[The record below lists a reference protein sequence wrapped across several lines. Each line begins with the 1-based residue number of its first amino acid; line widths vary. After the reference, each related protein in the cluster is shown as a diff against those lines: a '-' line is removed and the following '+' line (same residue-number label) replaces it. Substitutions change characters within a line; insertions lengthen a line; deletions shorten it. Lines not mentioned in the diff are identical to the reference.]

1 MAPMRALIAL
11 ALLATQDPAVSSPE
25 KAAPSAPV
33 TSAATATATPTAS
46 PSTSTS
52 PSTSPNP
59 SPSPTAS
66 PSTSPSPPPA
76 ATTPTAVANP
86 SAAPAATPA
95 ATPAPLPVAVR
106 PPSPAF
112 LDKLSYADR
121 LFVAGD
127 FRNALFAYQDAVY
140 LDPSDARARVRLGRA
155 YAAMRYPAQAHAQY
169 EKALEL
175 DPAFGEARRAMEE
188 LRTPP
193 ATPAAVAAPAKATP
207 VVIPAAPVEKVAP
220 APAVSAEPHTQVRVY
235 KLPVEADEPPPRREA
250 AAAEAQPPDAPSP
263 AQRYRAALDHM
274 AKREFARAVTELDDA
289 IAQDPRLAVAYVA
302 RASAQFGLARYR
314 EASDDYKAALGL
326 DPSMA
331 TPLYGLAECQ
341 RLLGDGGAAELY
353 GRYAESRAPD
363 VREDLRALAKKRAT
377 ELRKR

>member
-11 ALLATQDPAVSSPE
+11 ALLATQDPAAPE
-25 KAAPSAPV
+25 PEA
-33 TSAATATATPTAS
+33 TGTATV
-46 PSTSTS
+46 TS
-52 PSTSPNP
+52 PSATPVTP
-59 SPSPTAS
+59 AAVAT
-66 PSTSPSPPPA
+66 PA
-76 ATTPTAVANP
+76 ATTPAVAIP
-86 SAAPAATPA
+86 TAAPA

-140 LDPSDARARVRLGRA
+140 LDPGDARARLRLGRA
-155 YAAMRYPAQAHAQY
+155 YAAMRYPAQAQAQY
-169 EKALEL
+169 EKAIEL
-175 DPAFGEARRAMEE
+175 DPGFGEARRAMEE
-188 LRTPP
+188 LRTPV
-193 ATPAAVAAPAKATP
+193 AVASSAAPAAATP
-207 VVIPAAPVEKVAP
+207 VVIPAAPAEKAAP
-220 APAVSAEPHTQVRVY
+220 APAVSAEPRTQVRVY
-235 KLPVEADEPPPRREA
+235 KLPVETDEPAPRREIA
-250 AAAEAQPPDAPSP
+250 AAAAAQAPEAPSP
-263 AQRYRAALDHM
+263 AQRYRAALDLM

-331 TPLYGLAECQ
+331 TPLYGLAEC
-341 RLLGDGGAAELY
+341 RRVLGDAGAAELY
-353 GRYAESRAPD
+353 ARYAESRAPD

>member
-1 MAPMRALIAL
+1 MAPMRAILAL
-11 ALLATQDPAVSSPE
+11 ALLATQNPAATPPP
-25 KAAPSAPV
+25 AAGVSAPV
-33 TSAATATATPTAS
+33 TSAAAVPATAAS
-46 PSTSTS
+46 
-52 PSTSPNP
+52 P
-59 SPSPTAS
+59 SPSPASMAAAAS
-66 PSTSPSPPPA
+66 PTNAVTVPGAIPTPIPTPATVVAPS
-76 ATTPTAVANP
+76 
-86 SAAPAATPA
+86 ATPA
-95 ATPAPLPVAVR
+95 AIPAAAQAAVAAPLPIAVR

-155 YAAMRYPAQAHAQY
+155 YAAMRYPAQAQAQY
-169 EKALEL
+169 EKAIEL
-175 DPAFGEARRAMEE
+175 DPGFGEAHRAMEE
-188 LRTPP
+188 LRTPV
-193 ATPAAVAAPAKATP
+193 AAAPSAAPAAKP
-207 VVIPAAPVEKVAP
+207 VVIPAAPAEKTAP
-220 APAVSAEPHTQVRVY
+220 APAVSAEPRTQVRVY
-235 KLPVEADEPPPRREA
+235 KLPVETDEPARREIA
-250 AAAEAQPPDAPSP
+250 AAAVAQAPEAPSP
-263 AQRYRAALDHM
+263 AQRYRAALDLM

-331 TPLYGLAECQ
+331 TPLYGLAECR
-341 RLLGDGGAAELY
+341 RLLGDAGAAELY

>member
-11 ALLATQDPAVSSPE
+11 ALLATQDPAASTPA
-25 KAAPSAPV
+25 KAPSAPV
-33 TSAATATATPTAS
+33 TIPATAS
-46 PSTSTS
+46 
-52 PSTSPNP
+52 P
-59 SPSPTAS
+59 SPSPTSGPS
-66 PSTSPSPPPA
+66 PAATPPPA
-76 ATTPTAVANP
+76 V
-86 SAAPAATPA
+86 ATPA

-155 YAAMRYPAQAHAQY
+155 YAAMRYPAQAQSQY

-175 DPAFGEARRAMEE
+175 DPGFGEARRAIED
-188 LRTPP
+188 LRTPA
-193 ATPAAVAAPAKATP
+193 ATPAPVAAPAQATP
-207 VVIPAAPVEKVAP
+207 VVIPAAPAEKVAP
-220 APAVSAEPHTQVRVY
+220 APAVSAEPRTQVRVY
-235 KLPVEADEPPPRREA
+235 KLPVEADEPPPRRETA
-250 AAAEAQPPDAPSP
+250 DVAEVRPPDAPSP

-363 VREDLRALAKKRAT
+363 VREDLRALAKKRAA